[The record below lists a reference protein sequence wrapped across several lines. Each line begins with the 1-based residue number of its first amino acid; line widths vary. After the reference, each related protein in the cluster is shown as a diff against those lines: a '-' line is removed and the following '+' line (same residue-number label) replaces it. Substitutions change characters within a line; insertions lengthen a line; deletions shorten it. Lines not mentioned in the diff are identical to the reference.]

1 MRGFAISLLLAVVA
15 LPSGLAAQSSTA
27 PASPPTAPTPAAVKT
42 RAHYLGFGFFA
53 TLGAN
58 WQMEGIEVG
67 YVRRLQRGPAAVSVS
82 GRVATF
88 INESTMLGGTQGIV
102 FGGTLAARTRMH
114 SIAQFG
120 AEEKGTGIG
129 FDVTLEL
136 TGYAASSSP
145 MSQGSRWLAVSL
157 LPAFSIG
164 SGDAPHF
171 GIVIG
176 PTLFMGST
184 KPMMRGLLA
193 FRGEAPLA
201 RREHRP

>member
-1 MRGFAISLLLAVVA
+1 VA
-15 LPSGLAAQSSTA
+15 LVAMPSGLAAQSPAAPTA
-27 PASPPTAPTPAAVKT
+27 PASAATPAPIKV
-42 RAHYLGFGFFA
+42 RPHFIGFGFFA

-67 YVRRLQRGPAAVSVS
+67 YVRRLQRGPAAVSFS

-88 INESTMLGGTQGIV
+88 INESTMLGGTQGIG
-102 FGGTLAARTRMH
+102 FGGTLAARTRMR

-120 AEEKGTGIG
+120 AEEGGTGIG
-129 FDVTLEL
+129 FDLTLEL
-136 TGYAASSSP
+136 TGYAASGSP

-176 PTLFMGST
+176 PTMFVGST
-184 KPMMRGLLA
+184 KPMVRGLLA

-201 RREHRP
+201 RREQRP